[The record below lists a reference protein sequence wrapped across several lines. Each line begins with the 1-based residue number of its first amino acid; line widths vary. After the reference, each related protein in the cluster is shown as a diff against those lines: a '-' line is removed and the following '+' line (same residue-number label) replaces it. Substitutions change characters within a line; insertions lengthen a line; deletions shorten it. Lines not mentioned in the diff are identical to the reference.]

1 MSNLP
6 ETPTY
11 DAGVY
16 QLETTDAVV
25 GGAAGKSNA
34 SAINLANRTAYLKAR
49 VDALANIQCFSV
61 HRNGV
66 NSGAIA
72 DATPT
77 KIQFTTKEID
87 PLNVFDAVTNYRFTA
102 TIAGLYFFT
111 LSAAA
116 AAQVAGMVT
125 IPLIYKNG
133 AEHSRSAG
141 LNQAGSNIPHPQLT
155 RIIELSI
162 GDYIEF
168 YILWSGSTG
177 SPALSGTKTKTFACA
192 YYLGT

>member
-1 MSNLP
+1 MANLP

-11 DAGVY
+11 DVGVY
-16 QLETTDAVV
+16 QKETTDAAL
-25 GGAAGKSNA
+25 GGADGKANAG
-34 SAINLANRTAYLKAR
+34 IRNLANRTAYLKAR

-66 NSGAIA
+66 NSAAIA

-102 TIAGLYFFT
+102 TIAGLYLFT
-111 LSAAA
+111 LSTAAVT
-116 AAQVAGMVT
+116 QVAGMVT

-133 AEHSRSAG
+133 AEHSRGGG
-141 LNQAGSNIPHPQLT
+141 LNQAGLSVTHPQLT

-168 YILWSGSTG
+168 YIVWNGSTG

>member
-1 MSNLP
+1 MANLP
-6 ETPTY
+6 ESATY

-72 DATPT
+72 DNTLT

-102 TIAGLYFFT
+102 TIAGYYLFT
-111 LSAAA
+111 LSTAAA
-116 AAQVAGMVT
+116 TQVAGMIT

-133 AEHSRSAG
+133 AEHSRGAG
-141 LNQAGSNIPHPQLT
+141 LNQAGSSVTHPQLT

-168 YILWSGSTG
+168 YIAWNSSTG
-177 SPALSGTKTKTFACA
+177 SPALAGTKTKTFACG